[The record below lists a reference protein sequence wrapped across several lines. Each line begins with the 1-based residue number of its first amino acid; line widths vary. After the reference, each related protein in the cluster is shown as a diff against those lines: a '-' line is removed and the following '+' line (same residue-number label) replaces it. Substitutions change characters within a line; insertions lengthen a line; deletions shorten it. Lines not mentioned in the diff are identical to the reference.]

1 MITDERPARLAHGAL
16 VLFPLLRAYEPELK
30 TRSSCL
36 ALSPRASCAR
46 PVRPWNPPWARGSRT
61 DRRIRWEQDI
71 VAALVAEVLGHRG
84 VPVLLTPAGRK
95 SQPIAAVRAEDVAD
109 EQGAALTV
117 ALVHVPALFKVLCL
131 RYLTPSY
138 RRQCCRACTN

>member
-1 MITDERPARLAHGAL
+1 MI
-16 VLFPLLRAYEPELK
+16 
-30 TRSSCL
+30 
-36 ALSPRASCAR
+36 
-46 PVRPWNPPWARGSRT
+46 
-61 DRRIRWEQDI
+61 
-71 VAALVAEVLGHRG
+71 AALVADVLGHRG

-131 RYLTPSY
+131 HYLKPSP